1 MGLGLWEKP
10 SFIKLCRVV
19 PSGVVC
25 SLETNVHNIGV
36 RREISLKI
44 SRLLVLLAHLFCMF
58 LEIHRLECLPYT
70 FRKLTNLKALWL
82 SENQVMQ
89 TIISGHLRHPLVSR
103 TLLTFLC
110 LILVQA
116 HGSAAVWFRSS
127 NSVTCVNLLHV
138 STAAS
143 YWWRYICLV

>member
-19 PSGVVC
+19 PSGVIC

-89 TIISGHLRHPLVSR
+89 TVFWPSQTSSSLNNTTHLSLFDFSPSP
-103 TLLTFLC
+103 
-110 LILVQA
+110 
-116 HGSAAVWFRSS
+116 WFRCSLIS
-127 NSVTCVNLLHV
+127 IIELSHMC
-138 STAAS
+138 
-143 YWWRYICLV
+143 